1 MSVATVE
8 YHCDGRPDVSWD
20 ELLGVLDEFDTPDG
34 FKAEIIEGVITLAPP
49 PSNGHTYIATELHE
63 ALVLAKLPKGLG
75 VIQNL
80 GVVTPRREGY
90 YIPDLVVA
98 KKALMIS
105 PEKIQA
111 ADVELVVE
119 ITSPSNARHDRLAKR
134 VGYAV
139 AGVPL
144 YLLVDAFADGGPTVT
159 LYGEPNGEMYRVLQ
173 AGKFGDTFHLPEP
186 FDLDLDTAGW
196 HVG

>member
-1 MSVATVE
+1 MSVATVDDN
-8 YHCDGRPDVSWD
+8 HGRFED
-20 ELLGVLDEFDTPDG
+20 LLRAWEKLDAPEG
-34 FKAEIIEGVITLAPP
+34 YRAEIIEGIITLARR
-49 PSNGHTYIATELHE
+49 PSNSHTSIASALHR
-63 ALVLAKLPKGLG
+63 ALVLADLPGSLG
-75 VIQNL
+75 VFQNL
-80 GVVTPRREGY
+80 SVVVPRREGC

-98 KKALMIS
+98 AEALLES
-105 PEKIQA
+105 PELVRA

-119 ITSPSNARHDRLAKR
+119 ITSPGTARHDRLAKR

-159 LYGEPNGEMYRVLQ
+159 LYGEPNGEMYRGLQ
-173 AGKFGDTFHLPEP
+173 TGKFGDTFHLPEP
-186 FDLDLDTAGW
+186 FDLGLDTAGW